1 MAEMMIPCPICSE
14 ALRFTVTTNKNG
26 KHAIGLHCPRDGRHF
41 RGFINHKPFVEEALT
56 RMAEATEGANADQ
69 SSDQSVTVDR
79 RALQNHSEGPSAKL
93 ATKDRGRT
101 G

>member
-41 RGFINHKPFVEEALT
+41 RGFINHKPFVEDAISHMAAAEEA
-56 RMAEATEGANADQ
+56 RHARDGGVPEKE
-69 SSDQSVTVDR
+69 
-79 RALQNHSEGPSAKL
+79 ALQNHSEGPAPSTV
-93 ATKDRGRT
+93 TKKPGRSK
-101 G
+101 